1 MGNHAL
7 FTVCKTA
14 IDKKYSKKKGLGED
28 YSLWGFGEDSFAG
41 DTKDKEVGSQPFSV
55 Y

>member
-7 FTVCKTA
+7 FTVSKTA

-28 YSLWGFGEDSFAG
+28 YSLLGFGEDSFAG